1 MNVTPEK
8 IIESLIK
15 IDKNLDEF
23 GKIYNRI
30 IISRN
35 SFKPGIVSKSS

>member
-30 IISRN
+30 IQEYVKNTLNNRPA
-35 SFKPGIVSKSS
+35 K